1 MEWEDKVEMIKL
13 HNQKDPKFY
22 DCVLS
27 KISDFD
33 IQAWD
38 MLANCI
44 NPFEVNQEF
53 VEKIK
58 PFYKKLDTNKLG
70 FRSAIRLEVV
80 FGESEE

>member
-1 MEWEDKVEMIKL
+1 MEWEDKVEMIGL
-13 HNQKDPKFY
+13 YNQEDHKFY
-22 DCVLS
+22 DYVLS

-44 NPFEVNQEF
+44 NPLKIDKEF
-53 VEKIK
+53 VGKVK
-58 PFYKKLDTNKLG
+58 PFYQKLDTSKLG
-70 FRSAIRLEVV
+70 FRSAIRLEMA